1 MAKKRGAIACKRM
14 TKATQGDALRL
25 LDTFLREDAHYL
37 ASSAAY
43 GDEGTPAL
51 KRALKIFLE
60 RPKLGFVWLAYV
72 DGEPAGVCFVCYAVS
87 TSVGGIVAKLED
99 VFVMPDHQ
107 RSGVGTAMFKAL
119 SRELK
124 RGGVRRIDTAVHRG
138 NDGAERYYRKLGFR
152 PLGEERL
159 AMLLRAFGR
168 R

>member
-1 MAKKRGAIACKRM
+1 MAKKRETQDIVCKRM
-14 TKATQGDALRL
+14 TKARQGDALLL
-25 LDTFLREDAHYL
+25 LDSFLREDEHYL
-37 ASSAAY
+37 ASSAVY

-51 KRALKIFLE
+51 KRALKIFLA

-87 TSVGGIVAKLED
+87 TSIGSLVAKLED

-119 SRELK
+119 VGELK
-124 RGGVRRIDTAVHRG
+124 RNGVRRIDTAVHRG
-138 NDGAERYYRKLGFR
+138 NRAAERYYRKLGFR

-159 AMLLRAFGR
+159 AMVI
-168 R
+168 